1 MEQSFYYPASLMG
14 ATRRFKN
21 SPNAYKNE
29 VVTKVEEGGSLK
41 LGIKKE
47 VQVTNDWVVF
57 DNFKLYYLGSEAPT
71 GINAAAAEKAAVEGI
86 FSLDGVQQSELQKGV
101 NIVKK
106 ANGEV
111 KKIFKD

>member
-1 MEQSFYYPASLMG
+1 MG